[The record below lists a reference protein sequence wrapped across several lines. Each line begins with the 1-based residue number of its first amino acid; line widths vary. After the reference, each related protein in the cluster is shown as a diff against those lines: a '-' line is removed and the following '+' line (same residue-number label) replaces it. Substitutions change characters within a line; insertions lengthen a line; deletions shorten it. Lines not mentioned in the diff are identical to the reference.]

1 MTKKD
6 ALTAAI
12 ASLSSDEEY
21 TEVVV
26 TLQHMLDQL
35 SVVRQPSDTAK
46 QAAKDKRKEE
56 RAELMSMV
64 LPVIRVA
71 ISDEPK
77 TAKEIFDD
85 CADALP
91 VDYNERKVQYILGHE
106 LASEVDKVEDGR
118 NPFKYRWKKA

>member
-12 ASLSSDEEY
+12 SALTSDEY
-21 TEVVV
+21 TEVVA
-26 TLQHMLDQL
+26 TLRHMLDQL
-35 SVVRQPSDTAK
+35 SVVRQPSEKAK

-56 RAELMSMV
+56 RAGLMAAV

-71 ISDEPK
+71 ISDELK
-77 TAKEIFDD
+77 TAKEIYDD
-85 CADALP
+85 CAAALP
-91 VDYNERKVQYILGHE
+91 ADYNERKVQYILGHE
-106 LASEVDKVEDGR
+106 LVAEVDKVEDGR

>member
-12 ASLSSDEEY
+12 SALTSDEY
-21 TEVVV
+21 TEVREV
-26 TLQHMLDQL
+26 LSHMLDQL
-35 SVVRQPSDTAK
+35 SVVRQPSDAAK

-56 RAELMSMV
+56 RAAAMTPI

-77 TAKEIFDD
+77 TAKEIFDA

-91 VDYNERKVQYILGHE
+91 ADYNERKVQYILGHE

-118 NPFKYRWKKA
+118 NPLKYRWKKA